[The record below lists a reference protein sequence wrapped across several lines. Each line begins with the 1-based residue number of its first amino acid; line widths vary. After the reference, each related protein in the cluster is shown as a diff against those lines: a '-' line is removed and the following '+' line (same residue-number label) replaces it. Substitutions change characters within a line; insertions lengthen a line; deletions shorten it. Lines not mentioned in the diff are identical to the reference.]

1 MVLPVAGYGVLLW
14 RSDGGGI
21 LGARQGVVVSF
32 WTGTAQWYLG
42 LMLGLHVG
50 VVGI

>member
-1 MVLPVAGYGVLLW
+1 MALPVAGYGVLPL

-21 LGARQGVVVSF
+21 LGARQGVVVGF
-32 WTGTAQWYLG
+32 WTGMAYWDLG
-42 LMLGLHVG
+42 LALGLHVG